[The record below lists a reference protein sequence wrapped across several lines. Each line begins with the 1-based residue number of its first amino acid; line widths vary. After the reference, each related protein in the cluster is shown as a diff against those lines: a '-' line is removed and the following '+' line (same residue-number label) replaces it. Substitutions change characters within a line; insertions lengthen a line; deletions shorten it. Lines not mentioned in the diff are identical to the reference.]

1 MKTSFVSTLAGQN
14 AMRTTINRAQEELR
28 KLQGEVTTGKRDDA
42 GVSLGSGTSQVV
54 NLTAE
59 IERLNSLKET
69 NTVVSQRLSASQ
81 VALDSMRKAGE
92 KINTVLLSVLG
103 SDDKTN
109 LSIAKT
115 DLVSSFQTFL
125 GAANTRAFNGEYLM
139 AGINTDAQPLK
150 DYEPGSP
157 AKATFDN
164 AKATFMAGRGYTSM
178 DQFTVADMDD
188 FVKNTLEPLYTG
200 NQWTTDWSSASDQNI
215 QSRIT
220 ANEVVQSSSNANST
234 GVRMFALASVIG
246 MELLDSGITPQVR
259 ASLNV
264 TVQNYA
270 QQSIAGLIR
279 EASVLGVSQ
288 NRVEN
293 ANTSLQLQTN
303 LVETHLNDLVDV
315 DPYEASTR
323 MNTLLTQIQTSY
335 TLTSR
340 IQQMS
345 LINFLK

>member
-14 AMRTTINRAQEELR
+14 AMRNTINRAQEELR
-28 KLQGEVTTGKRDDA
+28 KLQTEVTTGKHEDT
-42 GVSLGSGTSQVV
+42 GVTLGSGTSQVV
-54 NLTAE
+54 NLKAE
-59 IERLNSLKET
+59 LDRINSLKET
-69 NTVVSQRLSASQ
+69 NTVVGQRLSASQ
-81 VALDSMRKAGE
+81 VALDSMRQAGE

-115 DLVSSFQTFL
+115 DLTSSFQTFL

-139 AGINTDAQPLK
+139 AGINTDAIPLAN
-150 DYEPGSP
+150 YGPGSA
-157 AKATFDN
+157 AKTTFDN
-164 AKATFMAGRGYTSM
+164 AKTAFMTSRGLASM
-178 DQFTVADMDD
+178 ADFTVADMED
-188 FVKNTLEPLYTG
+188 FVKNTLEPHYTG
-200 NQWTTDWSSASDQNI
+200 AQWTVDWSQASDQNI
-215 QSRIT
+215 QSRIS

-234 GVRMFALASVIG
+234 GVRMFALASVVG
-246 MELLDSGITPQVR
+246 MELLDSGINSEVR
-259 ASLNV
+259 TKLNV
-264 TVQNYA
+264 MVQNYA

-288 NRVEN
+288 NRVEK
-293 ANTSLQLQTN
+293 ANTTLQLQTN
-303 LVETHLNDLVDV
+303 LVDTHIGDLEDV

>member
-14 AMRTTINRAQEELR
+14 AMRNTINRAQEELR
-28 KLQGEVTTGKRDDA
+28 KLQAEVTTGKREDT
-42 GVSLGSGTSQVV
+42 GVALGSSTSQVV
-54 NLTAE
+54 DLKSE
-59 IERLNSLKET
+59 MDRLSSLKET

-81 VALDSMRKAGE
+81 VALESMRTASE
-92 KINTVLLSVLG
+92 KVNQALLAVLG

-115 DLVSSFQTFL
+115 DLTSSFQTFL

-139 AGINTDAQPLK
+139 AGINTDALPLK
-150 DYEPGSP
+150 DYVAGSP
-157 AKATFDN
+157 AKMTFDN
-164 AKATFMAGRGYTSM
+164 ALSTFMTARGYTSPA
-178 DQFTVADMDD
+178 QFTVADMDD
-188 FVKNTLEPLYTG
+188 FVKNTMEPLYTG
-200 NQWTTDWSSASDQNI
+200 NQWNTDWSSASDQNI
-215 QSRIT
+215 QSRIS
-220 ANEVVQSSSNANST
+220 ANEVVPSSTNANSS
-234 GVRMFALASVIG
+234 GVRMFALASVLG
-246 MELLDSGITPQVR
+246 MELLDKVNPEVR
-259 ASLNV
+259 TKLNMQ
-264 TVQNYA
+264 VQNYA

-279 EASVLGVSQ
+279 DASVLGVSE
-288 NRVEN
+288 NRVEKANN
-293 ANTSLQLQTN
+293 ALELQTN
-303 LVETHLNDLVDV
+303 LVKTHIGDLEDV